1 MHFVRNFIRGKIDRT
16 VYAELVVQ
24 LYHVYRTLEHCLL
37 QQTSTT
43 NNKNNAFLEQF
54 RDFHKKLERTETLE
68 EDLDYWQGPVRTEEI
83 VEHGAGMSAAA
94 KDYVDRLRYCMETD
108 PLLLLAHSYTRYLGD
123 LSGGKIL
130 ARVARRALGLGK
142 AKEGLAF
149 YEFADIASA
158 KKFKDEYRAALDA
171 LELTDAQITKL
182 VAEANVAFLLNMR
195 LFEELDVMANVPGA
209 QVRPLQAAL
218 AYANTANDG
227 NIMTKEEETSAAEC
241 PFIVK
246 DKKKS
251 PTKTDE
257 CPFANTSVTTSQQ
270 NEPHGSAA
278 TAKKHH
284 GKCPWPF
291 IILHDPVA
299 SLQDWQTWAVFGLL
313 LCYAWSKFQ
322 QSVSDAQ

>member
-43 NNKNNAFLEQF
+43 NHEQQEQRVLAEQF

-68 EDLDYWQGPVRTEEI
+68 EDLDYWKGPVRTEEI
-83 VEHGAGMSAAA
+83 VGTAWKPIRCYYWRTRTRGTWAIWVEA
-94 KDYVDRLRYCMETD
+94 KYWREWPDAPWAWAKPRKVWPFTNLPTQIQGRVPCRTGC
-108 PLLLLAHSYTRYLGD
+108 TRID
-123 LSGGKIL
+123 
-130 ARVARRALGLGK
+130 RRANHQARGRSQCGL
-142 AKEGLAF
+142 
-149 YEFADIASA
+149 FAQYAIVWRTRRHGQRS
-158 KKFKDEYRAALDA
+158 R
-171 LELTDAQITKL
+171 
-182 VAEANVAFLLNMR
+182 R
-195 LFEELDVMANVPGA
+195 
-209 QVRPLQAAL
+209 LQAAL
-218 AYANTANDG
+218 AYANTANGG
-227 NIMTKEEETSAAEC
+227 NNMTEEEETSAAKC

-257 CPFANTSVTTSQQ
+257 CPFANTSATTSQQ
-270 NEPHGSAA
+270 NEPRGSAA

-299 SLQDWQTWAVFGLL
+299 S
-313 LCYAWSKFQ
+313 
-322 QSVSDAQ
+322 